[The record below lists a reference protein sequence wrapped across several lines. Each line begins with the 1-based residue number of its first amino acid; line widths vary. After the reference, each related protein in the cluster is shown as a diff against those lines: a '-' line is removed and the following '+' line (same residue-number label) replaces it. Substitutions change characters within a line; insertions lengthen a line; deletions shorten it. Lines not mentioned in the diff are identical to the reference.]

1 MTDNQ
6 TSPSVDVPSSA
17 DPALLRD
24 AQRTFRVLRQTLI
37 NRGLCQPC
45 KDGSLREVQWLYWTP
60 WLDRRA
66 FVFVVDTG
74 TLPVNKER
82 LEDPHVADQV
92 STAMGGRRVHVT
104 NHRGIAWVV
113 AMDLPPLGE
122 PRPRRRLPQQV
133 HLDLDAL
140 PAGGDRY
147 LVPLGV
153 GRDGPLWRPLLDL
166 DCILVGGTRG
176 RGKTTLLFG
185 LLVALLARHG
195 PDDLQIA
202 VVDPKGF
209 DFLFFDGIP
218 HLWAE
223 RATDAE
229 SAARL
234 LADLVAEME
243 DRGERFTRLGVRS
256 LEGFNAVSPEPLPL
270 LLVIVD
276 EVTDLVLEAGR
287 QAAALQRKI
296 IRLVSKGRA
305 AGIVL
310 VVATQNPKSDV
321 FDTLAR
327 GNFKTRIAFAVPE
340 PNVSKTILGQTGAE
354 RLPDVP
360 GRMLA
365 LVEGQ
370 SREPLELQGYYL
382 ADEAVKAFTASLAGR
397 QYSPLTDLEQELVRY
412 AIEELDGAF
421 TVDKLYEAFKG
432 RISKRKVIAL
442 AQTWEQRGWLSTP
455 EHRADARRI
464 TEELLADNRMDCQSH
479 RRVPRQLKSVVRW
492 YGWYAVVRDGTQ
504 TKMVVRRQKQTK
516 GGRNDAA
523 KTAVRHQGWRVAAE
537 PAGAHDRPGRCRSQL
552 AGRVAHDRT
561 RSHGRRRVTSWL
573 GACAGPPW
581 AGLEAARLIR

>member
-1 MTDNQ
+1 VTDR
-6 TSPSVDVPSSA
+6 PMPVDVSTHV

-24 AQRTFRVLRQTLI
+24 AQRIFRVLRQTLI
-37 NRGLCQPC
+37 NRGLCQPG

-74 TLPVNKER
+74 RLPVNKEK

-92 STAMGGRRVHVT
+92 STALGGRRVHVT

-113 AMDLPPLGE
+113 AMDLPPLQE
-122 PRPRRRLPQQV
+122 AATRRR
-133 HLDLDAL
+133 LDLDAI
-140 PAGGDRY
+140 PAGDKY

-166 DCILVGGTRG
+166 DCILAGGTRG

-185 LLVALLARHG
+185 LLAALLARHG
-195 PDDLQIA
+195 PDELQIA
-202 VVDPKGF
+202 IVDPKGF
-209 DFLFFDGIP
+209 DFTFFDGIP
-218 HLWAE
+218 HLWAG
-223 RATDAE
+223 RATGAE
-229 SAARL
+229 GAARL
-234 LADLVAEME
+234 LAGLVAEME
-243 DRGERFTRLGVRS
+243 DRGERFARLGVRS
-256 LEGFNAVSPEPLPL
+256 LEAFNAVSPEPLPL
-270 LLVIVD
+270 LLVVVD

-287 QAAALQRKI
+287 QAAALQKQI

-340 PNVSKTILGQTGAE
+340 SNVSKTILGQTGAE

-382 ADEAVKAFTASLAGR
+382 ADEAVRAFTAGLAGR
-397 QYSPLTDLEQELVRY
+397 RYSPLTDLERELVHY
-412 AIEELDGAF
+412 AVEELGGAF
-421 TVDKLYEAFKG
+421 PVDTLYEAFQG
-432 RISKRKVIAL
+432 RISKRQVITL
-442 AQTWEQRGWLSTP
+442 ARAWGQRGWLTEP
-455 EHRADARRI
+455 QHRAD
-464 TEELLADNRMDCQSH
+464 
-479 RRVPRQLKSVVRW
+479 P
-492 YGWYAVVRDGTQ
+492 
-504 TKMVVRRQKQTK
+504 
-516 GGRNDAA
+516 
-523 KTAVRHQGWRVAAE
+523 
-537 PAGAHDRPGRCRSQL
+537 
-552 AGRVAHDRT
+552 
-561 RSHGRRRVTSWL
+561 RRVTETL
-573 GACAGPPW
+573 LAKAGGSP
-581 AGLEAARLIR
+581 GD

>member
-1 MTDNQ
+1 MTDHLASPPVD
-6 TSPSVDVPSSA
+6 TSTPVDASA
-17 DPALLRD
+17 SDPALVRD
-24 AQRTFRVLRQTLI
+24 AQRIFRILRQTLI

-45 KDGSLREVQWLYWTP
+45 KDGSIREVQWLYWTP

-82 LEDPHVADQV
+82 LEDPHVAGQV
-92 STAMGGRRVHVT
+92 STALGGRRVHIT

-113 AMDLPPLGE
+113 AMDLPPLQE
-122 PRPRRRLPQQV
+122 PQTRRRLPQQV
-133 HLDLDAL
+133 HLNLDTI
-140 PAGGDRY
+140 PTTDDDKY

-185 LLVALLARHG
+185 LLAALLAQHS

-209 DFLFFDGIP
+209 DFAFFDGIP
-218 HLWAE
+218 HLWAK

-229 SAARL
+229 SATQL
-234 LADLVAEME
+234 LSGLVAEME
-243 DRGERFTRLGVRS
+243 DRGERFTRLAVRS
-256 LEGFNAVSPEPLPL
+256 LEAFNAVSPDPLPL
-270 LLVIVD
+270 LLVVVD

-287 QAAALQRKI
+287 QATALQRKI

-305 AGIVL
+305 AGVVL

-382 ADEAVKAFTASLAGR
+382 ADEAVKAFTASLAER
-397 QYSPLTDLEQELVRY
+397 QYSPLTSLEQDLVRY
-412 AIEELDGAF
+412 AIEELDSAF

-442 AQTWEQRGWLSTP
+442 AQTWEQRGWLTTP

-464 TEELLADNRMDCQSH
+464 TRELLAATGGATNR
-479 RRVPRQLKSVVRW
+479 RGPE
-492 YGWYAVVRDGTQ
+492 
-504 TKMVVRRQKQTK
+504 
-516 GGRNDAA
+516 
-523 KTAVRHQGWRVAAE
+523 TAEGS
-537 PAGAHDRPGRCRSQL
+537 PNG
-552 AGRVAHDRT
+552 
-561 RSHGRRRVTSWL
+561 
-573 GACAGPPW
+573 
-581 AGLEAARLIR
+581 

>member
-1 MTDNQ
+1 MTDHLA
-6 TSPSVDVPSSA
+6 SPTVDVSASA
-17 DPALLRD
+17 DPALVRD
-24 AQRTFRVLRQTLI
+24 AQRIFRILRQTLI

-45 KDGSLREVQWLYWTP
+45 KDGSIREVQWLYWTP

-82 LEDPHVADQV
+82 LEDPHVAGQV
-92 STAMGGRRVHVT
+92 STALGGRRVHIT

-113 AMDLPPLGE
+113 AMDLPPLQE
-122 PRPRRRLPQQV
+122 PQTRQRLPQQV
-133 HLDLDAL
+133 HLNLDAIPATDTL
-140 PAGGDRY
+140 PSGGTGNKY

-185 LLVALLARHG
+185 LLVALLAQHG

-209 DFLFFDGIP
+209 DFAFFDGIP

-229 SAARL
+229 SAAQL
-234 LADLVAEME
+234 LAGLVAEME
-243 DRGERFTRLGVRS
+243 NRGERFTRLGVRS
-256 LEGFNAVSPEPLPL
+256 LEGFNAVSPDPLPL

-354 RLPDVP
+354 RLSDVP

-382 ADEAVKAFTASLAGR
+382 ADEAVKAFTASLAER
-397 QYSPLTDLEQELVRY
+397 QYSPLTDLEQELVCY

-421 TVDKLYEAFKG
+421 PVDKLYEAFKG
-432 RISKRKVIAL
+432 CISKRKVIAL
-442 AQTWEQRGWLSTP
+442 AQTWEQRGWLTTP

-464 TEELLADNRMDCQSH
+464 TGELLAATGWATNRH
-479 RRVPRQLKSVVRW
+479 GP
-492 YGWYAVVRDGTQ
+492 A
-504 TKMVVRRQKQTK
+504 
-516 GGRNDAA
+516 
-523 KTAVRHQGWRVAAE
+523 AAE
-537 PAGAHDRPGRCRSQL
+537 GSPDS
-552 AGRVAHDRT
+552 
-561 RSHGRRRVTSWL
+561 
-573 GACAGPPW
+573 
-581 AGLEAARLIR
+581 